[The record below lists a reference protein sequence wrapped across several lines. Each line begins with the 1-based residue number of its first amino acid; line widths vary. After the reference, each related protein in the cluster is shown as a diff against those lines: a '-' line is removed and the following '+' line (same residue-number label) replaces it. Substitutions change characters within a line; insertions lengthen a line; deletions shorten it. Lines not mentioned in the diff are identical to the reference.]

1 MQHRKN
7 NEVIIKEAQ
16 KTKDNLALKKIN
28 EVTYI
33 DFEMMVRY
41 YSGNRFCFH

>member
-1 MQHRKN
+1 MHHRKN
-7 NEVIIKEAQ
+7 NEVIIKE
-16 KTKDNLALKKIN
+16 KTKGNLVLKKIT